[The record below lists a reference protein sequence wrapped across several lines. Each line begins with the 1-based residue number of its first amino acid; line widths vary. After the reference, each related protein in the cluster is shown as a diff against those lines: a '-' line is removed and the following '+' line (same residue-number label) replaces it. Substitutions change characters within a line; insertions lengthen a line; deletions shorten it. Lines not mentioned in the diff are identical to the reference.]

1 MAKKIGAQGPAQK
14 KSKSKRLKNIKLLVF
29 LHCLVIFI
37 IALLFPKNRYSE
49 YQYAV
54 NDITHETIIAP
65 FDYPIL
71 KSKEELNKD
80 RQEAVRNTPFVFKQD
95 TVHPEQE
102 TEKLANFFKLIDRI
116 RAAENKYQDSKELQN
131 KYKYSKR
138 YAEVQSITAKDSLQ
152 YQQLIEQLSTDYNFD
167 TSSTVI
173 QTLLRIPTTAD
184 FTIPENFTA
193 VLKQILN
200 DIYSYP
206 VLDIPKDQIN
216 SQRVAI
222 QYDGEELLEDLDQV
236 LSLEEAWA
244 KAKVSLQNQFPEHGS
259 RVINIGHDIIVHFL
273 KPNLIFQN
281 ELTQSRQKE
290 AIDKVPI
297 SRGIVLKNEKIVGAN
312 TKVTPEIHRKLE
324 SLVKERARRTNLR
337 SKIRKSLPLIGDP
350 LIFLG
355 QLAIVAIIY
364 SFFITFMLAYQSRII
379 KNLKLTILIGIIFIL
394 EILLTSLFV
403 DKLSI
408 SEYAIPITIAAMMF
422 TILFDTRIAFSGI
435 ACLSIIIG
443 VQLGGNIYFII
454 TSIFV
459 SSFAIYSVRKLRKR
473 SQVFQSILYIILGY
487 LIGISI
493 TELRQFTAMDQILN
507 HLLYGG
513 INGVLAPFI
522 AYGAIGLI
530 ETAFGI
536 TTDLTLL
543 ELSDFNHP
551 LLKML
556 TRKATGT
563 FTHSITVGNLAE
575 AAADAVGANSLLARV
590 GSYYHDIGKTAK
602 PEYFVENQAYDSNK
616 HDKLAPN
623 LSALII
629 INHVKEGLK
638 LAKEHKLPE
647 AIVDFISTHHG
658 TTRVDY
664 FYQKAIDQAKDPED
678 VNITDFQYP
687 GPKPTTKET
696 GIVMICESIEAATRS
711 LEHPTISNIEKII
724 DTIIAKRLNEGQLDQ
739 CPLTL
744 ADLRKIKGD
753 ISQNTG
759 ILPILKSIHHLRV
772 EYPDQE
778 TGKKPSKKPRSQPK
792 KQPNN

>member
-1 MAKKIGAQGPAQK
+1 MAKKITSQITSK
-14 KSKSKRLKNIKLLVF
+14 KPPQRKRPKNFKLIVL

-37 IALLFPKNRYSE
+37 IVLLFPKNRYSD
-49 YQYAV
+49 YQYEV

-65 FDYPIL
+65 FDFPIL
-71 KSKEELNKD
+71 KSEKKLNRD
-80 RQEAVRNTPFVFKQD
+80 RQKAILNTPYVFKQD

-102 TEKLANFFKLIDRI
+102 IERLSNFFKLIDRI
-116 RAAENKYQDSKELQN
+116 KAAKNKFHDSKELQD
-131 KYKYSKR
+131 KYKYSKKN
-138 YAEVQSITAKDSLQ
+138 AEVQSITVKDSLQ
-152 YQQLIEQLSTDYNFD
+152 YQQLIEQLQTEYNFD
-167 TSSTVI
+167 TASTVI
-173 QTLLRIPTTAD
+173 QALIKTSKTPD
-184 FTIPENFTA
+184 FTIPQNFTS

-206 VLDIPKDQIN
+206 VIYISKNQIE

-222 QYDGEELLEDLDQV
+222 QYNGEELLEDLDRV
-236 LSLEEAWA
+236 LSLEEAWT
-244 KAKVSLQNQFPEHGS
+244 KAKVSLQNRFPEHGS
-259 RVINIGHDIIVHFL
+259 RVINIGQDIIVQFL
-273 KPNLIFQN
+273 KPNLIFQKT
-281 ELTQSRQKE
+281 LTQNRQKE

-324 SLVKERARRTNLR
+324 SLAKERAHRTNLR

-355 QLAIVAIIY
+355 QLVLVAIIY
-364 SFFITFMLAYQSRII
+364 SFFITFMLAYQSGVV

-394 EILLTSLFV
+394 EILMTSLFV
-403 DKLSI
+403 NQLNI
-408 SEYAIPITIAAMMF
+408 SEYSIPITIAAMMF
-422 TILFDTRIAFSGI
+422 TILFDTRIAFSAI
-435 ACLSIIIG
+435 TCLSIIIG

-454 TSIFV
+454 TAIFV
-459 SSFAIYSVRKLRKR
+459 SSFAIYSVRQLRKR
-473 SQVFQSILYIILGY
+473 SQVFQSILYIVLGY

-493 TELRQFTAMDQILN
+493 TELRQFTALDNILT

-513 INGVLAPFI
+513 LNGVLAPFI
-522 AYGAIGLI
+522 AYGAIGMV

-536 TTDLTLL
+536 TTDLSLL

-563 FTHSITVGNLAE
+563 FTHSITVGNLSE

-638 LAKEHKLPE
+638 LAREHKLPE
-647 AIVDFISTHHG
+647 TIVAFISTHHG
-658 TTRVDY
+658 TTKVDY
-664 FYQKAIDQAKDPED
+664 FYKKAVDRAEDPED
-678 VNITDFQYP
+678 VNTTDFQYP

-753 ISQNTG
+753 ITQNTG

-772 EYPDQE
+772 EYPDQK
-778 TGKKPSKKPRSQPK
+778 TGKKASKKRRPRTQKQPK
-792 KQPNN
+792 K